1 MGTSAISPL
10 EQKMASGSQV
20 LDPGVIL
27 QMLYL
32 TLMNKLDCTVMTY
45 FYQHVVITCLL
56 LKENGCEGICYWS

>member
-1 MGTSAISPL
+1 MATSAISLL
-10 EQKMASGSQV
+10 EQKMAPGSQV

-45 FYQHVVITCLL
+45 FLSACCHYMSAA
-56 LKENGCEGICYWS
+56 EGEWM